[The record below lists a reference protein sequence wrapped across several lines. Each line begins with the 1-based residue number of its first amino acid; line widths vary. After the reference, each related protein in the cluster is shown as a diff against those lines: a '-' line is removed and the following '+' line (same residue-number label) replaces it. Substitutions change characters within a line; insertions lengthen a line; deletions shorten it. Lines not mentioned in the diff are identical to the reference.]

1 MRSGWESRFG
11 AVPLLDEEALLACS
25 VYVDLNPIRAGKAD
39 TPEVSEYTSRP
50 AKKSRPKAKVF
61 DKLVFEHAGRSDFGR
76 SPHVGTRICG
86 RRCE

>member
-39 TPEVSEYTSRP
+39 TPEASDTHRSTSGFRNVFGKERNSWSGSTRCSPSDRFDSE
-50 AKKSRPKAKVF
+50 
-61 DKLVFEHAGRSDFGR
+61 D
-76 SPHVGTRICG
+76 
-86 RRCE
+86 